1 MQFLTVNACGGPGRH
16 KRSFQ
21 RLPPGTLVKSAGEV
35 AVSQAE
41 RPEPRRAPPKL
52 TAALLRAAVEPVPL
66 AAAAPAPRL
75 EPAKPAEAD
84 PWARLF
90 RKAAGVEALSDVSD
104 AELEPEPEPEPEAK
118 PEPEPVPKRQRVAVA
133 PAVPQPAPAPARPS
147 AAAAAPPSVAAP
159 PVELK
164 RERKPE
170 APYGEQASDAKLRLE
185 RQQQVELLQRLGL
198 THPEQDD
205 ADDQPQS
212 IADGAAAAEERHQGA
227 MAVQAVSA
235 QEEGGEE
242 EEESEELAEVEED
255 ATAEEEEGEVEE
267 EPAKL
272 PLAADAAAW
281 ERVLRM
287 AAGDAEPPPSLMGVD
302 VDAFANSRKMQ
313 EHGAAPS
320 VSPAAAPPM
329 TASRR
334 ARVELALARTREG
347 EGLAGIYYADGAFD
361 WRSLAVRASEQT
373 WSLLG
378 DAPEPAAAVA
388 GVVAPVAAAPS
399 PDAALAATSMLAAR
413 PARRAA
419 PPPPVVDLGALSAAF
434 TCPAASLEAGWQAN
448 RDALLDDAKRKRRQ
462 VGKEMAAKSGARLAG
477 KRR

>member
-1 MQFLTVNACGGPGRH
+1 
-16 KRSFQ
+16 
-21 RLPPGTLVKSAGEV
+21 
-35 AVSQAE
+35 
-41 RPEPRRAPPKL
+41 
-52 TAALLRAAVEPVPL
+52 
-66 AAAAPAPRL
+66 
-75 EPAKPAEAD
+75 
-84 PWARLF
+84 
-90 RKAAGVEALSDVSD
+90 
-104 AELEPEPEPEPEAK
+104 
-118 PEPEPVPKRQRVAVA
+118 
-133 PAVPQPAPAPARPS
+133 
-147 AAAAAPPSVAAP
+147 
-159 PVELK
+159 VELK

-198 THPEQDD
+198 TQPEQDD
-205 ADDQPQS
+205 ADGQPQS
-212 IADGAAAAEERHQGA
+212 VADGAAAAEEGPGA
-227 MAVQAVSA
+227 MAAQAVSA
-235 QEEGGEE
+235 QEEGEEE

-255 ATAEEEEGEVEE
+255 ASAEEEEDEKEE
-267 EPAKL
+267 ELAEL
-272 PLAADAAAW
+272 PLAADASAW

-287 AAGDAEPPPSLMGVD
+287 AAGDAEPPPLSMGAD
-302 VDAFANSRKMQ
+302 VDAFANSRQMQ

-320 VSPAAAPPM
+320 VLPAAAPQM

-378 DAPEPAAAVA
+378 DAPEPSAAVA
-388 GVVAPVAAAPS
+388 GVVAPVAAAPT

-413 PARRAA
+413 PARPAA

-434 TCPAASLEAGWQAN
+434 TCPAASLEAGWKAN
-448 RDALLDDAKRKRRQ
+448 RDALLDDAKRKRRR